1 MSTDMPTAFEIL
13 GVSPDADAVE
23 IRSAYHQL
31 AKACHPDR
39 FLDPRE
45 QAAGQERLIVIN
57 LAYEQAMDIAT
68 KRQTPSASLPLEQ
81 ALVWAEKLL
90 SRKQY
95 ELALLQLSKAE
106 DKDARWYAMQART
119 LGGLKQHLS
128 AHQAWRTAVRLDPE
142 NLSYR
147 RAALDAEIRMKKADS
162 LPVRAINGI
171 RKLFQRK
178 D

>member
-1 MSTDMPTAFEIL
+1 MFTDMPTAFEIL

-95 ELALLQLSKAE
+95 ELALL
-106 DKDARWYAMQART
+106 
-119 LGGLKQHLS
+119 
-128 AHQAWRTAVRLDPE
+128 
-142 NLSYR
+142 
-147 RAALDAEIRMKKADS
+147 
-162 LPVRAINGI
+162 
-171 RKLFQRK
+171 
-178 D
+178 